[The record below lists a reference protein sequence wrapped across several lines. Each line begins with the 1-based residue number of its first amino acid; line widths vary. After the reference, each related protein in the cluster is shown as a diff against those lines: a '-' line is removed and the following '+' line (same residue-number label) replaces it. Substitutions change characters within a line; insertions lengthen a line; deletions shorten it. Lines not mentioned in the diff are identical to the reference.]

1 MWLLARKVVIL
12 QPISADGAVPIPI
25 YIITRVLGKP
35 RKKQENE
42 QNKETSERAVYAFQH
57 PLLRLSDSSKRARN
71 KANRLR
77 ASILNRWSHRIP
89 SELHY
94 Q

>member
-1 MWLLARKVVIL
+1 MQLL
-12 QPISADGAVPIPI
+12 
-25 YIITRVLGKP
+25 TRVLGKP

-42 QNKETSERAVYAFQH
+42 QEKDSSERAVYAFQH
-57 PLLRLSDSSKRARN
+57 SLLRLSHCSKRTRN

-77 ASILNRWSHRIP
+77 ASFPNRWSHRIP
-89 SELHY
+89 CELHH